1 MPISPSPD
9 AASSP
14 DPPSLPPTAPSAPAT
29 PRTQRESLDL
39 RAELRRIRAALDE
52 DEQRDAAR
60 QVARRLLE
68 LDLLAGT
75 GTLGTYLPT
84 DGEMDPNL
92 ALDELRAR
100 GWTVALPIVE
110 ADRSMRFARWD
121 ADATLA
127 PNRYGIDEPEPP
139 LRAVAFD
146 ELDVVLVPC
155 VAVDPDGNRLGFGVG
170 FYDRAFARPGPTP
183 AAPTPANSAVAGATA
198 AEPAPDATTPPRRA
212 VLVGVVHDI
221 QVVDRIEPDPW
232 DVPMDLV
239 VTGSRVLVPRR

>member
-1 MPISPSPD
+1 MPIPPSPD
-9 AASSP
+9 TPPLRPAA
-14 DPPSLPPTAPSAPAT
+14 ART
-29 PRTQRESLDL
+29 PIEM
-39 RAELRRIRAALDE
+39 RAELRRARAALDA

-60 QVARRLLE
+60 RIARHLLE
-68 LDLLAGT
+68 LDLLAGS

-84 DGEMDPNL
+84 DGELDPNL

-100 GWTVALPIVE
+100 GWRVALPIVE

-121 ADATLA
+121 ADATLV

-139 LRAVAFD
+139 LQAVAFD

-155 VAVDPDGNRLGFGVG
+155 VAVDSDGNRLGFGVG
-170 FYDRAFARPGPTP
+170 FYDRAFARPGL
-183 AAPTPANSAVAGATA
+183 TA
-198 AEPAPDATTPPRRA
+198 ADPAPDATTPPRRA

>member
-1 MPISPSPD
+1 MPIPPSPD
-9 AASSP
+9 TPPPPAA
-14 DPPSLPPTAPSAPAT
+14 AERT
-29 PRTQRESLDL
+29 PLEM
-39 RAELRRIRAALDE
+39 RAELRRARAALGA
-52 DEQRDAAR
+52 DEQGDGAR
-60 QVARRLLE
+60 RVARHLLE

-84 DGEMDPNL
+84 DGELDPNL

-100 GWTVALPIVE
+100 GWRIALPIVE

-121 ADATLA
+121 ADATLV

-155 VAVDPDGNRLGFGVG
+155 VAVDPDGNRLGFGGG

-183 AAPTPANSAVAGATA
+183 AAPTVAGPTPADPTVAGAKG

>member
-1 MPISPSPD
+1 MPIPPSPD
-9 AASSP
+9 T
-14 DPPSLPPTAPSAPAT
+14 PPLPPADERT
-29 PRTQRESLDL
+29 PLEM
-39 RAELRRIRAALDE
+39 RAELRRTRAALDA
-52 DEQRDAAR
+52 DERRESAR

-68 LDLLAGT
+68 LDLLAGS

-84 DGEMDPNL
+84 DGELDPNL

-100 GWTVALPIVE
+100 GWRIALPIVE

-121 ADATLA
+121 ADARLV

-139 LRAVAFD
+139 LEAVAFD

-155 VAVDPDGNRLGFGVG
+155 VAVDPGGNRLGFGVG
-170 FYDRAFARPGPTP
+170 FYDRAFARPGSEP
-183 AAPTPANSAVAGATA
+183 ADPTA
-198 AEPAPDATTPPRRA
+198 ADPTAADDAPDATTPPRRA
-212 VLVGVVHDI
+212 VLVGVVHDF

-239 VTGSRVLVPRR
+239 VTESRVLAPRR